1 MTQNVSWCTQT
12 CFRVQHEEESI
23 RVPEDYAILACGGAC
38 IDMDTLGHRN
48 YLVSVLITYFSIP
61 GVCTI
66 LCSQF
71 EPGNKV

>member
-12 CFRVQHEEESI
+12 CFRIQREEESI

-38 IDMDTLGHRN
+38 IDMDTLVHRN
-48 YLVSVLITYFSIP
+48 DLVSVLMIYFSIS

-66 LCSQF
+66 LCPQF
-71 EPGNKV
+71 VPGNKE